1 MLNIMARLREP
12 HSSCEC
18 DVGVKIGRLCIVL
31 LTPLKARKLAIFM
44 LTATARSRITEQSD
58 TAQFCGHMGSNKLR
72 KKFSFPN

>member
-1 MLNIMARLREP
+1 
-12 HSSCEC
+12 
-18 DVGVKIGRLCIVL
+18 
-31 LTPLKARKLAIFM
+31 M